1 MKQSEPVS
9 GIMTKSVITAN
20 VTDNLRRVSS
30 LMKEHQ
36 VRHLPVIS
44 GKKLVGIVS
53 KSDILRLSFGD
64 MFEDQHSTDETVFD
78 MLTLEQVMVNN
89 PITVNENE
97 SIAEV
102 AKKFTTVEFHAL
114 PVVNGEEITGIISTT
129 DLIRYLLT
137 VNN

>member
-20 VTDNLRRVSS
+20 VTDNLRRVST

-36 VRHLPVIS
+36 VRHLPVVS

-137 VNN
+137 VSN

>member
-97 SIAEV
+97 SIADV